1 MIESITGYYS
11 IYHYYQNII
20 PFPHTSMGL
29 LTIVTAIDG
38 MNDVYQWQRNKQ
50 KEDICQY
57 YRVQIIAVSY
67 LEGGN

>member
-1 MIESITGYYS
+1 MKALPDYLDYDIIT
-11 IYHYYQNII
+11 I
-20 PFPHTSMGL
+20 
-29 LTIVTAIDG
+29 TAIDG

-50 KEDICQY
+50 QEDICQY